1 MRNTAG
7 LITRAVLLMSI
18 MSMTLMAQTE
28 AWAEIETLNDEKQ
41 FDAVFSKLEE
51 LKADYAGDVEYQ
63 WRMARHFFNVSDNT
77 TDDDAIAEA
86 LYKGFEYAK
95 QSIASDTESAPAHG
109 YYGILI
115 GRIGE
120 IEGTKQKIINSYD
133 VKEHTLL
140 AIGYDPTKDTY
151 QHVMGQWNYKLSEL
165 SWFERTIANLI
176 YAELPDASF
185 EEAEKFFI
193 RAAELA
199 PDEIRHFLWAGK
211 AQLELDKDDL
221 AKKNFE
227 AALALPKKSESDGL
241 LQAEAE
247 ELLKKL

>member
-1 MRNTAG
+1 MRNIAR
-7 LITRAVLLMSI
+7 LITRAVLLMGI
-18 MSMTLMAQTE
+18 MTMALMAQTDV
-28 AWAEIETLNDEKQ
+28 WAEIETLNDDKQ

-51 LKADYAGDVEYQ
+51 LKADSEGDVEYQ

-77 TDDDAIAEA
+77 TDEVAIAEA
-86 LYKGFEYAK
+86 LYEGFEYAK
-95 QSIASDTESAPAHG
+95 QSIVTDSVSAPAHG
-109 YYGILI
+109 YYGILT

-133 VKEHTLL
+133 VKKHTLL
-140 AIGYDPTKDTY
+140 AISYDPTKDTY

-165 SWFERTIANLI
+165 SWFERTIAGLI

-199 PDEIRHFLWAGK
+199 PDQVRHFVWAGK
-211 AQLELDKDDL
+211 AQIELDKNDL

-241 LQAEAE
+241 LQEEAG
-247 ELLKKL
+247 ELLKNL

>member
-1 MRNTAG
+1 MG
-7 LITRAVLLMSI
+7 IMSI
-18 MSMTLMAQTE
+18 SLMAQTD

-41 FDAVFSKLEE
+41 FDEVFSRLEG
-51 LKADYAGDVEYQ
+51 LKADFSGDVDYQ

-77 TDDDAIAEA
+77 TDEAAIAEA

-95 QSIASDTESAPAHG
+95 ESIATDPESGPAHG

-140 AIGYDPTKDTY
+140 AIKYDPTKDTY

-165 SWFERTIANLI
+165 SWIERTVANLI
-176 YAELPDASF
+176 YAELPDASY
-185 EEAEKFFI
+185 EEAEKYFI

-199 PDEIRHFLWAGK
+199 PDQIRHFLWAGK
-211 AQLELDKDDL
+211 AQLELDKNDL

-227 AALALPKKSESDGL
+227 TALALPKKSESDGH
-241 LQAEAE
+241 LQEEAE
-247 ELLKKL
+247 MLLKKL